1 MLPCLEWKQ
10 WLADG
15 GKGRTLLTE
24 CGCRGVTPTIQAS
37 LMSEM
42 LAQVADILLIEVARF
57 SHVKTRPWLAMSWL
71 VSQQK
76 RLRHLVGP

>member
-10 WLADG
+10 WWVAGD
-15 GKGRTLLTE
+15 KDKMHLTE

-37 LMSEM
+37 LMFEM
-42 LAQVADILLIEVARF
+42 LAQVADILLIEVARL
-57 SHVKTRPWLAMSWL
+57 SHVRTRPWLAMSWL

-76 RLRHLVGP
+76 GLRHLVGP